1 MTKKLAPKCLRS
13 AYGEKYAQGR
23 APQKGVAYSSLGW
36 LIPCCWVDPRGEKDF
51 VDDGN
56 LVRTKT
62 YDVRK
67 YPKYTALFTEELKLK
82 NVDKVED
89 ILLSKAW
96 IEFEDALLNHPEE
109 CPPQCHAH
117 CGIEEDIS
125 EMSEDVA
132 SIMMQR
138 DSKRKNKHNRTA
150 IKLSVK
156 SAREEREYNLLK
168 IEVTKLISKM
178 RQDGMSDKY
187 IEHKSNCLLAKR
199 HYTDEEWKIF
209 MKYKRM
215 GGKVH
220 E

>member
-1 MTKKLAPKCLRS
+1 MTKKLAPKCIRS
-13 AYGEKYAQGR
+13 PYGEKYAQGR
-23 APQKGVAYSSLGW
+23 SAQKGVAYSSLGW

-82 NVDKVED
+82 NVDKIED
-89 ILLSKAW
+89 ILFSKAW
-96 IEFEDALLNHPEE
+96 NEFEDALLNHPEE
-109 CPPQCHAH
+109 CPPACHTH
-117 CGIEEDIS
+117 CGIEENTTK
-125 EMSEDVA
+125 MSEDVA
-132 SIMMQR
+132 NILNWR
-138 DSKRKNKHNRTA
+138 DSKRKNKHNRTK
-150 IKLSVK
+150 ITLSVR

-168 IEVTKLISKM
+168 IKVTKLISKM

-187 IEHKSNCLLAKR
+187 IESKKDCLLAKR
-199 HYTDEEWKIF
+199 HYTDEEWEIF

-215 GGKVH
+215 SGNRH

>member
-36 LIPCCWVDPRGEKDF
+36 VIPCCWVDPRGEKDF

-56 LVRTKT
+56 LVKTKT
-62 YDVRK
+62 YDVHK

-82 NVDKVED
+82 NVDKIED
-89 ILLSKAW
+89 ILFSKAW
-96 IEFEDALLNHPEE
+96 NEFEDALLNHPEE
-109 CPPQCHAH
+109 CPPPCHTH
-117 CGIEEDIS
+117 CGIEEDITK
-125 EMSEDVA
+125 MSEDVA
-132 SIMMQR
+132 AAIRQK
-138 DSKRKNKHNRTA
+138 DSMRKNKRNRTK
-150 IKLSVK
+150 ITLSVK
-156 SAREEREYNLLK
+156 NVREKREYNLLK

-187 IEHKSNCLLAKR
+187 IEMKVNLDLKKR

-209 MKYKRM
+209 MNYKRL
-215 GGKVH
+215 GEKGH